1 MTRRRMLMLLIAT
14 VVGVAGCTS
23 HAGQA
28 ATPPTA
34 PPTATSA
41 DATIHPADVV
51 STLRQHGF
59 TVTGVHP
66 ADVTAMFALEQDQA
80 TIDGTSSFIATF
92 GNTTG
97 RQAWL
102 ELLAGLG
109 RAGVVGTGTTRGD
122 LWGVN
127 PTKEQGGLQ
136 LAARIAAALGGHTTV
151 GA

>member
-41 DATIHPADVV
+41 DATI
-51 STLRQHGF
+51 
-59 TVTGVHP
+59 HP